1 MPFTT
6 IATTLQEPLSTVHA
20 ICNEPSTPRRGG
32 FRNRLRYDTPA
43 RRRLVD
49 FIESYDWARTA
60 TYAELSAETGLYA
73 SDSTIG
79 RLLKKE
85 GFRRCVAHPKPWLTQ
100 RQRQERLAF
109 AHRVSSWTI
118 EDWFKIIWTDE
129 SSMHRGGHQRVFVTR
144 RPYERYHPH
153 CLQPRLRNIP
163 HIMIWACFAGV
174 EKGPLVFWNKQEWGN
189 ITAQGHIYLSL
200 KNFYE
205 YYQTCLLVSLKIT
218 FACLLAC

>member
-6 IATTLQEPLSTVHA
+6 IATTLREPLSTVHA

-85 GFRRCVAHPKPWLTQ
+85 GFRRCVAYPKPWLTQ

-118 EDWFKIIWTDE
+118 EDWLKVIWTDE
-129 SSMHRGGHQRVFVTR
+129 SAMHRGGHQRVFVTR
-144 RPYERYHPH
+144 RPHERYHPH
-153 CLQPRLRNIP
+153 CLRPRLRNIP

-174 EKGPLVFWNKQEWGN
+174 KKGPLVFWNKQEWGN
-189 ITAQGHIYLSL
+189 ITA
-200 KNFYE
+200 
-205 YYQTCLLVSLKIT
+205 
-218 FACLLAC
+218 